1 MSKANNKK
9 KKSKKKIIA
18 IAVVVL
24 VIGLCIV
31 NSLMKPKKKAV
42 EEDLGI
48 DVQELHKHD
57 LSKSFGVTG
66 TVESQNVLTVSTD
79 ITYKIKELNV
89 SLGDYVNE
97 GDVLCSFDDKELN
110 DLIAELELQVSEAEK
125 LSAKN
130 TEITKRALD
139 DAINNKT
146 TEVNNATNAYNTLV
160 DEYNKINNTYNA
172 LADKNTPEAVEMAA
186 SVKEAEKA
194 MNDAKTNIDTVTK
207 ACDDAITTAQDAVD
221 IDAINTDGNSDT
233 TKELAKLYRQRDEM
247 TVTAEQSGII
257 TKLNVSQGSIPN
269 GVLMQIEDNK
279 NLKVKVNIKEK
290 EILDVKNG
298 LQATITADAL
308 PDKVYNGTVNK
319 VINFAASS
327 DDVIMDESGSSANA
341 NYSAEVIINDEN
353 ELLLG
358 MNAKVD
364 ILIEEKADILSVPVD
379 SIVEE
384 DGEKFVYRA
393 VKQNNDEYKLEK
405 VLVETGSDDGYY
417 VEIKSDELKEKDLIV
432 DYGYDVSEGDVVAVN
447 IHEGI

>member
-269 GVLMQIEDNK
+269 GVLMQIE
-279 NLKVKVNIKEK
+279 
-290 EILDVKNG
+290 
-298 LQATITADAL
+298 ADKA
-308 PDKVYNGTVNK
+308 YNGTVNK

-327 DDVIMDESGSSANA
+327 DDMIMDESGSSANA

>member
-1 MSKANNKK
+1 
-9 KKSKKKIIA
+9 
-18 IAVVVL
+18 
-24 VIGLCIV
+24 
-31 NSLMKPKKKAV
+31 
-42 EEDLGI
+42 
-48 DVQELHKHD
+48 
-57 LSKSFGVTG
+57 
-66 TVESQNVLTVSTD
+66 
-79 ITYKIKELNV
+79 
-89 SLGDYVNE
+89 
-97 GDVLCSFDDKELN
+97 
-110 DLIAELELQVSEAEK
+110 
-125 LSAKN
+125 
-130 TEITKRALD
+130 
-139 DAINNKT
+139 
-146 TEVNNATNAYNTLV
+146 
-160 DEYNKINNTYNA
+160 
-172 LADKNTPEAVEMAA
+172 MAA

-308 PDKVYNGTVNK
+308 PDKVYKGTVNK

-327 DDVIMDESGSSANA
+327 DDMIMDESGSGANA

-393 VKQNNDEYKLEK
+393 VRQNNDEYKLEK

>member
-146 TEVNNATNAYNTLV
+146 TEVNNATNASMSFFSPMRKTL
-160 DEYNKINNTYNA
+160 
-172 LADKNTPEAVEMAA
+172 
-186 SVKEAEKA
+186 
-194 MNDAKTNIDTVTK
+194 
-207 ACDDAITTAQDAVD
+207 
-221 IDAINTDGNSDT
+221 
-233 TKELAKLYRQRDEM
+233 
-247 TVTAEQSGII
+247 
-257 TKLNVSQGSIPN
+257 
-269 GVLMQIEDNK
+269 
-279 NLKVKVNIKEK
+279 
-290 EILDVKNG
+290 
-298 LQATITADAL
+298 
-308 PDKVYNGTVNK
+308 
-319 VINFAASS
+319 
-327 DDVIMDESGSSANA
+327 
-341 NYSAEVIINDEN
+341 
-353 ELLLG
+353 
-358 MNAKVD
+358 
-364 ILIEEKADILSVPVD
+364 
-379 SIVEE
+379 
-384 DGEKFVYRA
+384 
-393 VKQNNDEYKLEK
+393 
-405 VLVETGSDDGYY
+405 
-417 VEIKSDELKEKDLIV
+417 
-432 DYGYDVSEGDVVAVN
+432 
-447 IHEGI
+447 

>member
-308 PDKVYNGTVNK
+308 PDKVYKGTVNK

-327 DDVIMDESGSSANA
+327 DDMIMDESGSGANA

-364 ILIEEKADILSVPVD
+364 ILMMKMNY
-379 SIVEE
+379 
-384 DGEKFVYRA
+384 F
-393 VKQNNDEYKLEK
+393 LE
-405 VLVETGSDDGYY
+405 
-417 VEIKSDELKEKDLIV
+417 
-432 DYGYDVSEGDVVAVN
+432 
-447 IHEGI
+447 